1 MKKLKTFQV
10 FLNLHHV
17 RSSYT
22 YFLVYEE
29 VFSSDDEDEDE
40 DSKSFY
46 INSTKVNF
54 VFPVAVVSLLRHA
67 EFGRDYHWED
77 ALHTFNC
84 HKPKTV
90 SHEYF

>member
-1 MKKLKTFQV
+1 MCTFEMKKLKTFQV

-46 INSTKVNF
+46 IKST
-54 VFPVAVVSLLRHA
+54 
-67 EFGRDYHWED
+67 
-77 ALHTFNC
+77 
-84 HKPKTV
+84 
-90 SHEYF
+90 